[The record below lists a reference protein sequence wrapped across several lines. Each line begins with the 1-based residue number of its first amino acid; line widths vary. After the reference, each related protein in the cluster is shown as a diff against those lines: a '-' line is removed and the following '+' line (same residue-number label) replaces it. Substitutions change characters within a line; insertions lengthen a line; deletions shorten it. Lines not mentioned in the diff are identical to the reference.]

1 MKTRTTTILFMLSVL
16 LLAPSC
22 YKQAESDIN
31 VLERRIE
38 KLEKRCE
45 EMNATIEG
53 LQILVANVQR
63 FDFLTRIEPI
73 VGDSGETLG
82 YTLYFTHSKPVSLY
96 NGIDAETPVLG
107 VAKGEDGVWYWTV
120 QYPSD
125 AQAHFISD
133 NFGQRIPTS
142 AASPQLKIEDGYWK
156 VSYDE
161 GDVWYTL
168 GKATG
173 EDGKSFFESVKDM
186 GDYVEFNL
194 VNGTTIQVPTWS
206 AFEKLQE
213 KCRRA
218 NQNLESFTSLVSK
231 YLERVYVENLYP
243 IMDRLDTIGFRIVLS
258 NGLDYAFYNGTGTNV
273 PEIGAR
279 EETTGSGVWS
289 WSIQYGT
296 AAPQWILDEKGNKIQ
311 ANAPEGLTPK
321 LSLKQEGSDPAWYW
335 TVAYGD
341 GPEQYL
347 LCNGKKV
354 QASVDVPDTVVTSVV
369 SLTDDIVRITL
380 GDGLTA
386 DIPLA
391 TAITVTLGSPV
402 KNNTLTMAARDTVQ
416 FTCTVASA
424 DKEVEVLPIAYDGFY
439 AAAESTDH
447 TVWTVKVISPSPF
460 KKPST
465 GRVNLLV
472 SNGRGSMK
480 TVFITINPKN

>member
-1 MKTRTTTILFMLSVL
+1 MKTRRISTLFMLLAL
-16 LLAPSC
+16 LLPSAC
-22 YKQAESDIN
+22 YKQVESDIS

-38 KLEKRCE
+38 KLEKRCQ
-45 EMNATIEG
+45 EMNTTLEG
-53 LQILVANVQR
+53 LRTVVANVQKY
-63 FDFLTRIEPI
+63 DFLTRIEPI
-73 VGDSGETLG
+73 VGDNGETRG
-82 YTLYFTHSKPVSLY
+82 YTLYFTHSNPVVLY
-96 NGIDAETPVLG
+96 SGIDAESPVLG
-107 VAKGEDGVWYWTV
+107 VAKGEDGVWYWTMK
-120 QYPSD
+120 YPSETE
-125 AQAHFISD
+125 AQFITD

-142 AASPQLKIEDGYWK
+142 APSPILKIEDGYWK

-173 EDGKSFFESVKDM
+173 EDGKSYFESVKDM
-186 GDYVEFNL
+186 GDYVEFTL
-194 VNGTTIQVPTWS
+194 ANGATIQVPTWA

-213 KCRRA
+213 KCKRA

-243 IMDRLDTIGFRIVLS
+243 IVSRLDTIGFRIVLS
-258 NGLDYAFYNGTGTNV
+258 DGRDYAFYNGTGTNV

-279 EETTGSGVWS
+279 EETEGSGIWY
-289 WSIQYGT
+289 WTIQYGT
-296 AAPQWILDEKGNKIQ
+296 AAPQWILDEKGNKIR

-321 LSLKQEGSDPAWYW
+321 ISLLQEGSDPAWYW

-341 GPEQYL
+341 GPAQYL

-369 SLTDDIVRITL
+369 TLTEDSVRITL

-391 TAITVTLGSPV
+391 TAISVTLGTPV
-402 KNNTLTMAARDTVQ
+402 KNGTLTMGARDTVQ

-424 DKEVEVLPIAYDGFY
+424 DKEVEVLPVAYDGFY
-439 AAAESTDH
+439 ATAKSTDH
-447 TVWTVKVISPSPF
+447 AVWTIKVISPNPF
-460 KKPST
+460 SKPRT
-465 GRVNLLV
+465 GRVDLLV
-472 SNGRGSMK
+472 SNGRGAMK
-480 TVFITINPKN
+480 NVPITIQPKN

>member
-1 MKTRTTTILFMLSVL
+1 MKIRRLSILFMLSAL
-16 LLAPSC
+16 LLAPAC

-38 KLEKRCE
+38 RLEKRCE
-45 EMNATIEG
+45 EINTTIEG
-53 LQILVANVQR
+53 LRAIVSNVQKY
-63 FDFLTRIEPI
+63 DFLTRIEPI
-73 VGDSGETLG
+73 TGINGETRG
-82 YTLYFTHSKPVSLY
+82 YTLYFTHSDPVVLY

-107 VAKGEDGVWYWTV
+107 VAKGEDGVWYWTL
-120 QYPSD
+120 QYPSE
-125 AQAHFISD
+125 AEAHFITD
-133 NFGQRIPTS
+133 NFGQRISTS
-142 AASPQLKIEDGYWK
+142 AASPVLKIEDGYWK

-173 EDGKSFFESVKDM
+173 EDGKSFFESVKDK

-206 AFEKLQE
+206 AFEKLQD
-213 KCRRA
+213 KCKRA
-218 NQNLESFTSLVSK
+218 NQNLESFTGLVSK

-243 IMDRLDTIGFRIVLS
+243 ILDKLDTIGFWIVLS
-258 NGLDYAFYNGTGTNV
+258 DGRDYAFYNGTGTNV

-279 EETTGSGVWS
+279 EETAGSGVWF
-289 WSIQYGT
+289 WTIRYGT
-296 AAPQWILDEKGNKIQ
+296 AAPQWILDEKGNKIR

-341 GPEQYL
+341 GPEEYL

-369 SLTDDIVRITL
+369 TLTEEIVRITL

-391 TAITVTLGSPV
+391 TAITVTLGTPV

-416 FTCTVASA
+416 FSCTVASA
-424 DKEVEVLPIAYDGFY
+424 DKEVEVLPVAYDGFY
-439 AAAESTDH
+439 ASAQSKDH
-447 TVWTVKVISPSPF
+447 AVWTVKVISPNPF

-472 SNGRGSMK
+472 SNGRGAMK
-480 TVFITINPKN
+480 TIFITINPNN